1 MNALSL
7 RSKGLSALL
16 SATLV
21 LSACQGLDIPD
32 LNNAGLRELE
42 ENPTPSLVAST
53 STGLLV
59 GSRRDMGV
67 NSSYVLLLGILGREA
82 YSLDPADPRTIV
94 EMLAAPNLD
103 PGTSNFGGNYWV
115 NPYGTIRT
123 AHILLRS
130 LDKVQGL
137 SEAQKESVRGFAKT
151 MLAYNFLLIINT
163 RDTEGAPIDVDRSLE
178 AGPAPIATKEE
189 VFAHIARLLDEAVV
203 HLEAGGTRFPFPLS
217 SGFVGF
223 DTPAT
228 FLQVNRALA
237 ARVAVY
243 RGNYTQ
249 ALTALQRSFLNADAS
264 LDLGVYHVFGA
275 TTGDQP
281 NLLNNA
287 NIYAHP
293 KLTTEAERKPNGDV
307 DDRVARKLRN
317 VASRTSQGLTSDK
330 AFTLYT
336 RLDSPVA
343 LIRNEELLL
352 LRAEAYVGLG
362 DIVAAAQDLNL
373 IRQRSGGLAPR
384 ADLSADN
391 ALDELLRQKRYSLLF
406 EGGHRWIDLRRYNRL
421 GDPGLIDVQG
431 HRVHTYFP
439 IPQPEQDA
447 RR

>member
-7 RSKGLSALL
+7 RSQGLCALL

-32 LNNAGLRELE
+32 LNNANLRELE

-115 NPYGTIRT
+115 NPYATIRT
-123 AHILLRS
+123 GHILLRA

-137 SEAQKESVRGFAKT
+137 SDEQKESVRGFAKT
-151 MLAYNFLLIINT
+151 MIAYNFLIIITT
-163 RDTEGAPIDVDRSLE
+163 RDTAGAPIDVDRPLE
-178 AGPAPIATKEE
+178 AGPAPIATREE
-189 VFAHIARLLDEAVV
+189 VYAHIARLLDESVA
-203 HLEAGGTRFPFPLS
+203 HLEVGGSRFPFPLS
-217 SGFVGF
+217 SGFAGF
-223 DTPAT
+223 DRPAT

-243 RGNYTQ
+243 RGNYDQ
-249 ALTALQRSFLNADAS
+249 ALTALQGSFLNADAS
-264 LDLGVYHVFGA
+264 LDLGVYHVFGG

-293 KLTTEAERKPNGDV
+293 KLVTEAERKPNGDL
-307 DDRVARKLRN
+307 DDRVVRKLRS
-317 VASRTSQGLTSDK
+317 VASRTSQGLTSDR

-336 RLDSPVA
+336 RLDSPVP

-352 LRAEAYVGLG
+352 LRAEANIGLRR
-362 DIVAAAQDLNL
+362 IAAAAEDLNR

-384 ADLSADN
+384 VDLTEEN
-391 ALDELLRQKRYSLLF
+391 ALDELLRQKRFSLLF
-406 EGGHRWIDLRRYNRL
+406 EGGHRWIDLRRYGRL
-421 GDPGLIDVQG
+421 NDPGLIDVPG
-431 HRVHTYFP
+431 HRVHTFFP
-439 IPQPEQDA
+439 IPLPEQDA